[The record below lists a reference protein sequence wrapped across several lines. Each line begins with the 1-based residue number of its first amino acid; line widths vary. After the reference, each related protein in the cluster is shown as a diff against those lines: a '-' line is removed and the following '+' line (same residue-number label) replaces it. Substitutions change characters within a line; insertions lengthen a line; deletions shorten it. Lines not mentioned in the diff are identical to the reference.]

1 EKVYLV
7 SHIAVFFESVRV
19 PSMGHLLKAFAVFP
33 MPPPPMHLGSN
44 LTIRSRYYESFLI
57 NGASFSATSCL
68 ICAARYAFGVQ
79 LASLRLQGLTVQLA
93 VFLILS
99 IPFLFCILDYP
110 FTNYTTFLVPYSAVS
125 VALAMIA
132 LGHRTWPISIR
143 RCRDLLA
150 KVSKNSSGR
159 SAADFACLITEKRP
173 FDPILSAYRCALYIC
188 TSLCIFCRDLPC
200 WNNQFSKSK
209 TFGTGLMDL
218 GIGCFVICLGTVAP
232 TAQSSSSRMR
242 VDRSRVLRCCSRQ
255 SAILTG
261 LGLCISLQRSLAF
274 NRVMRNRAQVQ
285 LTDPD
290 QLKDP
295 FPPTHLRFAA
305 EWWEYGVHW
314 SAFYSLAIARA
325 LGTALELLTTLMRQ
339 PPPPLLLALLL
350 ALAHEAVL
358 ATGLAKAVLAPGHY
372 EPYNRS
378 SLIGQNREGLAS
390 IPGLLALYF
399 AGVQLGRW
407 VRDRRWMKIVGLLL
421 ASLLVRPLAVVQFAL
436 ILPESRR
443 LLNLAYC
450 AWTVAISCSC
460 LLCAALLSNLR
471 GCLSQQDSAAVGNE
485 LLQLRYLA
493 EFDQAGFLSFL
504 LSNLATGVFNAAL
517 GAAGVNREQV
527 LGCGWICF
535 ASAVMYSVTV
545 QLAALQLLAAA
556 TKSAGCCWQ
565 QRLKSL
571 YVKILCCI

>member
-1 EKVYLV
+1 
-7 SHIAVFFESVRV
+7 
-19 PSMGHLLKAFAVFP
+19 MGHLLKAFAVFP

-242 VDRSRVLRCCSRQ
+242 LP
-255 SAILTG
+255 
-261 LGLCISLQRSLAF
+261 
-274 NRVMRNRAQVQ
+274 RAQMLQPSVSH
-285 LTDPD
+285 PD
-290 QLKDP
+290 RAGALHQPAKVAGIQPCHEKPSSGPADRP
-295 FPPTHLRFAA
+295 GSAKGPVPPTHLRFAA